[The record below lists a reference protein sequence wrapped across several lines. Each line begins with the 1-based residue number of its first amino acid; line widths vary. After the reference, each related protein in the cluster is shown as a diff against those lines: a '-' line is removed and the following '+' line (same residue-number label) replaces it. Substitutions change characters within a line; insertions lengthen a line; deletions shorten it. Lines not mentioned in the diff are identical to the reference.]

1 MPHWAAVSFASTWPP
16 AGSQHSRRGC
26 HTRAASQQSSLS
38 RRRINTLD
46 VDSMIMLS
54 PQRTRYKVGKL
65 FADVKAT
72 VP

>member
-1 MPHWAAVSFASTWPP
+1 MPHCSAVSFASTCPP
-16 AGSQHSRRGC
+16 AESQHSRRGC
-26 HTRAASQQSSLS
+26 HTRAASQQPSLS

-54 PQRTRYKVGKL
+54 PQRTGYKVGKL
-65 FADVKAT
+65 FAGEKAT